1 MSRIEELMRNTE
13 TVVGAEELQERVR
26 AGKRLK
32 VKLGVDPTRPDL
44 TFGHMVVFNKMR
56 QFQDLGHDCILLI
69 GDYTATIGDPSGRSA
84 TRPVLT
90 DDEVRENAQTYLD
103 QAFKVLDSDRTIV
116 RYNSEWF
123 SEMSFGDCLN
133 LARKMT
139 VARML
144 ERDDF
149 AKRYQSHAPISIV
162 EFLYPLVQ
170 GYDSVMLGADV
181 ELGGSDQL
189 FNCLVGRQLQK
200 DAGHDGQIVMTM
212 PLLVGLDG
220 IKKMSKSQDNF
231 IAFNDT
237 PRDMFGKVMSI
248 SDETMWDYYRL
259 LLLMDEAALERH
271 KAGHPMDQ
279 KKHLASSLVGMFHSM
294 SAAKTE
300 LEHFETVFSKNQLP
314 SDMPEFSW
322 EALTGGLESEPTL
335 LDLMD
340 GTKLF
345 PSRKEIRRLG
355 EQRAIKLDG
364 NPVNDA
370 RQPFPKPAEPVTVQA
385 GKRTFFRLLPE

>member
-1 MSRIEELMRNTE
+1 MSHIDLLLQNTE
-13 TVVGAEELQERVR
+13 SVVGAEELRDRLRV
-26 AGKRLK
+26 GKRLTI
-32 VKLGVDPTRPDL
+32 KLGVDPTRPDL
-44 TFGHMVVFNKMR
+44 TFGHLVVFNKMR
-56 QFQDLGHDCILLI
+56 QFQDLGHTCVLLI

-90 DDEVRENAQTYLD
+90 EEEVRSNAQTYLD
-103 QAFKVLDSDRTIV
+103 QAFKVLDNHRTVV

-123 SEMSFGDCLN
+123 RKMAFADCLD

-149 AKRYQSHAPISIV
+149 SQRYKQHTPISIV

-170 GYDSVMLGADV
+170 GYDSVMLQSDV

-200 DAGHDGQIVMTM
+200 DAGQPGQIVMTM

-220 IKKMSKSQDNF
+220 VKKMSKSQDNY

-248 SDETMWDYYRL
+248 SDDTMWDYYK
-259 LLLMDEAALERH
+259 LLLMMDDAAIARH
-271 KAGHPMDQ
+271 KEGHPMDQ
-279 KKHLASSLVGMFHSM
+279 KKHLASSLVGRFHSLE
-294 SAAKTE
+294 AAKGE
-300 LEHFETVFSKNQLP
+300 LEHWNTVFSQNQMP
-314 SDMPEFSW
+314 SDMPEYAWFD
-322 EALTGGLESEPTL
+322 LTRDLEGAATL
-335 LDLMD
+335 LDILD
-340 GTKLF
+340 RTQLF

-355 EQRAIKLDG
+355 EQRAIKL
-364 NPVNDA
+364 NSEPVLDA
-370 RQPFPKPAEPVTVQA
+370 RQPFPRPTEPVIVQA
-385 GKRTFFRLLPE
+385 GKRIFFRVT